1 MNIPSASC
9 SQMPPAASATEAQG
23 KAASLPGRVESVKPE
38 VKSFVAED
46 NKGRVHNKARMRKR
60 KARDFDVLAVNFRV
74 DPSRPKGRKT
84 LFGICTMRHLPS
96 DGLAKLMEE
105 IRVAEENITKPGVK
119 QKLVAL
125 KLQELIMGRFI
136 ARYDD
141 AMLLEINQ
149 RIDSLIDGL
158 DSEQQDG
165 QDIKAVDSHIVTDP
179 EVLWFNQPDF
189 IRTQGYVDTNPDSTN
204 VYIPEVCALISRK
217 RKKLGTINYF
227 IGEIKKILESG
238 EENNDKI
245 KEFAGKIIKA
255 MGGWI
260 FHAEQV
266 PPRARASLPD
276 IDYICLDRS
285 IVAMMDELMP
295 GRCADAA
302 KYGLVIIPDDRYTAN
317 SFERKLFACYQLY
330 RENTENSVC
339 QPANLGRIDLLNR
352 YKDQIKYKIETT
364 EIEDIRAQQLVFLWC
379 YSLFRFAHQCLE
391 CLCISIG
398 SESENFARINECI
411 ELIEW
416 AQQNNFFDAV
426 DCLSVSRPGD
436 NAARQLGKSADSAVK
451 NLLGMVEC
459 GIRIARN
466 DQLRPAYAA
475 FLSASEMICDQKGF
489 DYAMEIVSKHTLL
502 PVLIRVWHDLGMEVE
517 HSHRVLSGSPRPEHA
532 IECLVKLKQ
541 KREKLSEIGLHID
554 NIAER
559 IKTSSKGQ
567 EQLPQITRLAS
578 RIALYYFLVE
588 DEEKGK
594 AILPYGYVKSHTFF
608 LFLSSI
614 ANEQFEGA
622 IKLMEAALGKNAQ
635 GITNDE
641 EFIALQHAE
650 THIMPLLGLLHKKLA
665 ENQGCDNEKRTRHLS
680 LALSCLTGQVS
691 TRKELYLPMAEI
703 QKKLDKF
710 QDAYNS
716 CDELCRWLV
725 AFPEQS
731 YENCQYYCAMWVR
744 TRVDKARKKD
754 EKVSDDK
761 NPAPVAG
768 KSGVF
773 EIETTGVL
781 TEDVV
786 GERVRASRA
795 EFYELYDEL
804 LFSVNIDYD
813 KLLARYD
820 DFYESVDDITFK
832 LAIINNKVRTWRC
845 KTFDVAVLEDESTQ
859 TGVPVTKIKIDLRKR
874 MIDALYSSIKSTLMF
889 LTSEEPNKGW
899 KSYPFIIFNDRFR
912 QVRESKKF
920 DQYFWDEFADQ
931 FMTLARILEDM
942 CWDIPEDEEMK
953 AYRREVVDTKQ
964 RGNRLP
970 KHLKKVGMKIGSGII
985 DKTAGEQPIKS
996 CGSFRDDSQ
1005 PHNLFL
1011 FHQQAHDMK

>member
-1 MNIPSASC
+1 MNIPSTSC
-9 SQMPPAASATEAQG
+9 SQMLPAASATEAQG
-23 KAASLPGRVESVKPE
+23 KAVSLPGHVESVKPE
-38 VKSFVAED
+38 VKSFIAEG
-46 NKGRVHNKARMRKR
+46 NKGGHNKTRMRRR
-60 KARDFDVLAVNFRV
+60 KVRDFDVSAVNFRV
-74 DPSRPKGRKT
+74 DPYRQEGRKT
-84 LFGICTMRHLPS
+84 LFGICTMHPLS
-96 DGLAKLMEE
+96 SGDLANLMEE

-141 AMLLEINQ
+141 AMLLKINQ

-165 QDIKAVDSHIVTDP
+165 QDIKAVNSDIVTDP
-179 EVLWFNQPDF
+179 EVLWFNQPDL
-189 IRTQGYVDTNPDSTN
+189 IRTQRYIDVDPDRIN
-204 VYIPEVCALISRK
+204 ILGARDLLGIKE
-217 RKKLGTINYF
+217 KKLGTINYF
-227 IGEIKKILESG
+227 VGEIKKILKSG
-238 EENNDKI
+238 EENSDKI

-260 FHAEQV
+260 FHIEQV
-266 PPRARASLPD
+266 PAFRANAGLPD
-276 IDYICLDRS
+276 IDYIYLDRS
-285 IVAMMDELMP
+285 IVAMMDELKP
-295 GRCADAA
+295 GRRAEAA
-302 KYGLVIIPDDRYTAN
+302 KYGLVIMPDDEYTAS

-339 QPANLGRIDLLNR
+339 QPANPGCIDLLDR

-364 EIEDIRAQQLVFLWC
+364 EIKGIRAQQLVFLWC
-379 YSLFRFAHQCLE
+379 YSLFRCAHQWLE
-391 CLCISIG
+391 CLCIPIG
-398 SESENFARINECI
+398 SEFENPVRLNKCI
-411 ELIEW
+411 KLIEW

-436 NAARQLGKSADSAVK
+436 NAARQLGKSVDSAVK
-451 NLLGMVEC
+451 QLLGMVEC

-466 DQLRPAYAA
+466 DQLRPAYVA

-489 DYAMEIVSKHTLL
+489 GYAMEITKHTLL

-559 IKTSSKGQ
+559 IKTFSKGQ
-567 EQLPQITRLAS
+567 GPSPQITRLAS

-622 IKLMEAALGKNAQ
+622 IKLMEAALEKNAQ

-650 THIMPLLGLLHKKLA
+650 THITPLLGLLHKKLA
-665 ENQGCDNEKRTRHLS
+665 ANQGCDNEKRTRHLS

-703 QKKLDKF
+703 QKKLGKL

-716 CDELCRWLV
+716 CDELFRWLV
-725 AFPEQS
+725 DFPEQS

-744 TRVDKARKKD
+744 KRVDKAGKKD
-754 EKVSDDK
+754 GKVSDDR

-768 KSGVF
+768 KSGVS

-795 EFYELYDEL
+795 EFYELCDEL

-832 LAIINNKVRTWRC
+832 LAIINLSARYDDFHESVDDITFKLAIINHKVWTWRC

-859 TGVPVTKIKIDLRKR
+859 TGVPVMKIKIDLRKR
-874 MIDALYSSIKSTLMF
+874 MIDTLHSSIKSTLIF
-889 LTSEEPNKGW
+889 LTSEDPPKGW
-899 KSYPFIIFNDRFR
+899 KGYPILIYNERFR

-931 FMTLARILEDM
+931 FMILAKILGDISS
-942 CWDIPEDEEMK
+942 DIPEDEEMK
-953 AYRREVVDTKQ
+953 VYSRGVFDKRQTKK
-964 RGNRLP
+964 LP
-970 KHLKKVGMKIGSGII
+970 KFLQTVEKRIRAADSDNKC
-985 DKTAGEQPIKS
+985 DT
-996 CGSFRDDSQ
+996 CGC
-1005 PHNLFL
+1005 
-1011 FHQQAHDMK
+1011 